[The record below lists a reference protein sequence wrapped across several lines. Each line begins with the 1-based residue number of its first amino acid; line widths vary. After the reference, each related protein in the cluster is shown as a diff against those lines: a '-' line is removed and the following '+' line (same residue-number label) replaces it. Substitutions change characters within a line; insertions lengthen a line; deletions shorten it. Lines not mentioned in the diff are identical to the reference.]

1 MGMLSRMST
10 VVKAK
15 MNRLI
20 DNAEDPK
27 ETLDYAYESNLRCCG
42 TSNAE
47 SWKWSRRS
55 VVLRFRQR
63 RFGRT

>member
-27 ETLDYAYESNLRCCG
+27 ETLDYAYEKQLEMLRDVTKSLG
-42 TSNAE
+42 ILLIFT
-47 SWKWSRRS
+47 
-55 VVLRFRQR
+55 L
-63 RFGRT
+63 

>member
-27 ETLDYAYESNLRCCG
+27 EDPRLR
-42 TSNAE
+42 
-47 SWKWSRRS
+47 
-55 VVLRFRQR
+55 LRKAA
-63 RFGRT
+63 